1 MQFLTKLMI
10 YKAYALI
17 SVTLCNIINLPIN
30 KNLTRKIM
38 NKRARQYV
46 GLLSAIIA
54 YYLIHEGAH
63 LIYALFT
70 GVFKQIN
77 FMGLGMQ
84 IDIYSERMTQAQL
97 GVFCLVG
104 SVATLLFAYILI
116 ALIGKIAK
124 ISSKVFKA
132 CAYYIT
138 IAMLLIDPLYLSVLC
153 GFFGGGDM
161 NGIKLLIP
169 EVVARII
176 YGIILITNALVFVK
190 IVLPKYKSA
199 FLSEAA

>member
-1 MQFLTKLMI
+1 M
-10 YKAYALI
+10 
-17 SVTLCNIINLPIN
+17 S
-30 KNLTRKIM
+30 
-38 NKRARQYV
+38 KRARQYI
-46 GLLSAIIA
+46 GLLSAIVA

-84 IDIYSERMTQAQL
+84 IDIYSEKMAQAQL
-97 GVFCLVG
+97 GVFCLLG

-138 IAMLLIDPLYLSVLC
+138 IAMLLIDPLYLSFLC

-161 NGIKLLIP
+161 NGIKFLIP

-176 YGIILITNALVFVK
+176 YGIILMTNALVFVK
-190 IVLPKYKSA
+190 VVLPKYKTA
-199 FLSEAA
+199 FLSDASFKIHTP

>member
-1 MQFLTKLMI
+1 
-10 YKAYALI
+10 
-17 SVTLCNIINLPIN
+17 
-30 KNLTRKIM
+30 M
-38 NKRARQYV
+38 NKRVRQYV

-63 LIYALFT
+63 FIYALFT

-97 GVFCLVG
+97 GVFCLIG

-161 NGIKLLIP
+161 NGIKFLIP
-169 EVVARII
+169 EVAVRII
-176 YGIILITNALVFVK
+176 YGIILITNALAFTKV
-190 IVLPKYKSA
+190 VLPKYKVA
-199 FLSEAA
+199 FWGESQ

>member
-1 MQFLTKLMI
+1 MT
-10 YKAYALI
+10 
-17 SVTLCNIINLPIN
+17 
-30 KNLTRKIM
+30 
-38 NKRARQYV
+38 KRARQYI
-46 GLLSAIIA
+46 GLFSAIVA

-70 GVFKQIN
+70 RVFKQIN
-77 FMGLGMQ
+77 FMGFGMQ
-84 IDIYSERMTQAQL
+84 IDIYSEKMTQTQIS
-97 GVFCLVG
+97 VFCLIG
-104 SVATLLFAYILI
+104 SVATLLSAYILI
-116 ALIGKIAK
+116 VLIGKIAK

-161 NGIKLLIP
+161 NGIKLVIP
-169 EVVARII
+169 EVAARII

-199 FLSEAA
+199 FLNEAE

>member
-1 MQFLTKLMI
+1 
-10 YKAYALI
+10 
-17 SVTLCNIINLPIN
+17 
-30 KNLTRKIM
+30 M
-38 NKRARQYV
+38 NKRVRHYV
-46 GLLSAIIA
+46 GLLSALLA

-63 LIYALFT
+63 LIYAIFT

-84 IDIYSERMTQAQL
+84 IDIYSEEMTQTQL
-97 GVFCLVG
+97 GVFCLIG

-116 ALIGKIAK
+116 ALIGKIAQK
-124 ISSKVFKA
+124 SSKVFKA

-169 EVVARII
+169 EVAARII
-176 YGIILITNALVFVK
+176 YGIILMTNALVFVK

-199 FLSEAA
+199 FFSEAA

>member
-1 MQFLTKLMI
+1 MGM
-10 YKAYALI
+10 
-17 SVTLCNIINLPIN
+17 
-30 KNLTRKIM
+30 
-38 NKRARQYV
+38 
-46 GLLSAIIA
+46 
-54 YYLIHEGAH
+54 
-63 LIYALFT
+63 
-70 GVFKQIN
+70 GV
-77 FMGLGMQ
+77 Q
-84 IDIYSERMTQAQL
+84 IDIYSEQMTQTQL
-97 GVFCLVG
+97 GIFCLIG
-104 SVATLLFAYILI
+104 SVATIICAYVLV
-116 ALIGKIAK
+116 ALIDKIGQL
-124 ISSKVFKA
+124 SSKVFKA

-169 EVVARII
+169 EVAARII